1 MIVQKK
7 INNNV
12 AICTDGNQRELIA
25 FGKGIGFPETPYELK
40 DLRKIERTFY
50 DVNEQYISLLND
62 IPYDLIQFTA
72 QMILEVQDKLSYDT
86 NANLALTL
94 ADHIAFAIERS
105 QKGIY
110 VRMPSIY
117 ELEISYPVEIEIAKE
132 FVTAIKRN
140 FHVNL
145 PKNEVQGIAMHLINA
160 RGDSVLQEK
169 TSYYE
174 EHYEEIL
181 QQTTALIEL
190 SFDIRVQKDTFNY
203 ARFATHIQYLLK
215 RVYEQN
221 YIESSNVQ
229 LYEKL
234 REEFQDISACV
245 DRICEYYEQSW
256 SLKLSQE
263 EKLYLIMH
271 VNRVCSKEVQ

>member
-1 MIVQKK
+1 M
-7 INNNV
+7 
-12 AICTDGNQRELIA
+12 
-25 FGKGIGFPETPYELK
+25 
-40 DLRKIERTFY
+40 
-50 DVNEQYISLLND
+50 ND

-181 QQTTALIEL
+181 QQTTALIEQ

>member
-94 ADHIAFAIERS
+94 ADHIAFAIERA
-105 QKGIY
+105 QKRIY

-181 QQTTALIEL
+181 QQTTALIEQ
-190 SFDIRVQKDTFNY
+190 SFNIRVQKDTFNY
-203 ARFATHIQYLLK
+203 VRFATHIQYLLK

>member
-181 QQTTALIEL
+181 QQTTALIEQ